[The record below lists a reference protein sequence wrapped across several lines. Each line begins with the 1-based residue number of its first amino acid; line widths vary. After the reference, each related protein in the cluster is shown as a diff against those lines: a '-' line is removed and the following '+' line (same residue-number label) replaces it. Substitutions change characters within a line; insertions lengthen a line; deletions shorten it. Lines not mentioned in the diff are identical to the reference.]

1 MVDDEISPAPK
12 MSRVWKVTL
21 KTGERMTMA
30 CGDETLI
37 TQDEAIALARQRF
50 FDAVLTVE

>member
-1 MVDDEISPAPK
+1 MVDDDSSTSPK

-37 TQDEAIALARQRF
+37 TQDEAIAIARQRF
-50 FDAVLTVE
+50 FDAVLTV